1 MKPLISVC
9 CILNETDIIAKAFAD
24 YLEQEFSGSQFEII
38 IVDNGLSESAR
49 NDLSARKFIVLD
61 GSGDRFDTT
70 RDIYMAHATGE
81 YILIIDADERITAEG
96 VAMLMHCAKTDSQFA
111 GYMLPEF
118 DYTGYGNW
126 AEH

>member
-24 YLEQEFSGSQFEII
+24 YLEQEFSGSQFEVI

-61 GSGDRFDTT
+61 GSGDR
-70 RDIYMAHATGE
+70 
-81 YILIIDADERITAEG
+81 
-96 VAMLMHCAKTDSQFA
+96 
-111 GYMLPEF
+111 
-118 DYTGYGNW
+118 
-126 AEH
+126 